1 MADEAYPQDLRYYKE
16 HDWARVT
23 GDEAVIG
30 LTWFA
35 QDAIGEIVYADLPS
49 VGDEVHAG
57 DTYGQLESDKA
68 VSDLYAPLSGQIL
81 AVNDE
86 LQDRPSIVNEDC
98 CGDGW
103 LIRIRMSSA
112 DELDDLLDAEAYM
125 RLLSE
130 A

>member
-1 MADEAYPQDLRYYKE
+1 MADEAYPQDLRYDKE
-16 HDWARVT
+16 HDWVRVT

-35 QDAIGEIVYADLPS
+35 QDAAGEMVYADLPS

-57 DTYGQLESDKA
+57 DTYGQLESGKA
-68 VSDLYAPLSGQIL
+68 VSDLYAPLTSPIIE
-81 AVNDE
+81 VNE
-86 LQDRPSIVNEDC
+86 VLQDRPSIVNDDC
-98 CGDGW
+98 YGDGW

-112 DELDDLLDAEAYM
+112 DELDGLLDAEAYV
-125 RLLSE
+125 RFLSE